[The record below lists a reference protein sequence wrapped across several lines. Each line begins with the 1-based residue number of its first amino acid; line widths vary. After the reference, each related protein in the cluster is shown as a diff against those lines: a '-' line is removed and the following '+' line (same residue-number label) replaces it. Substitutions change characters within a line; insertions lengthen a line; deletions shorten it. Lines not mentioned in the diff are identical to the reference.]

1 MQITTTGPV
10 VLTPPTQGIHQGVV
24 AFQDRASSAPNT
36 ITGTPPGKTPHNIQG
51 TIYTPSAKLNI
62 QANNTDV
69 DSNGI
74 PKDKIGSQIITGSF
88 SVTGGGGFSVA
99 GGTGTPIRLIQLIE

>member
-1 MQITTTGPV
+1 MQTTTTGPV

-24 AFQDRASSAPNT
+24 AFQDRASSTPNT
-36 ITGTPPGKTPHNIQG
+36 ITGNGNHNIQG

-62 QANNTDV
+62 QANNSEV

-74 PKDKIGSQIITGSF
+74 PKEKIGSQIIAGSL
-88 SVTGGGGFSVA
+88 SVTGTGGFSVA